1 METSGQPP
9 SEPSPQPLI
18 LASLSSYSN
27 YISNRR
33 KPSMVRCF
41 IQILRFALLFWGL
54 VASGIAEKPLA
65 AQDAK
70 DVLLTLAREGEP
82 PTRLTAADFG
92 KLPRQQV
99 KATDHEQNIV
109 TFEGVLLREVLQPLA
124 LPFGKELR
132 GKALTIYLLI
142 EAQDGYQVVFT
153 LPEIDSLFTEKV
165 VLLADRRDGKLLSEK
180 EGPLRIVVPD
190 EKRQARWIRQVKSI
204 TARDAGTALK
214 AAKTP

>member
-1 METSGQPP
+1 MGV
-9 SEPSPQPLI
+9 SEPPLSGPSRQPWI
-18 LASLSSYSN
+18 PAYLSSCSSC
-27 YISNRR
+27 ISNRQ
-33 KPSMVRCF
+33 KPSMARCI

-70 DVLLTLAREGEP
+70 GVLLTLAREGQP

-99 KATDHEQNIV
+99 KVTDHEQNIAK
-109 TFEGVLLREVLQPLA
+109 FEGVLLRDVLQSLA